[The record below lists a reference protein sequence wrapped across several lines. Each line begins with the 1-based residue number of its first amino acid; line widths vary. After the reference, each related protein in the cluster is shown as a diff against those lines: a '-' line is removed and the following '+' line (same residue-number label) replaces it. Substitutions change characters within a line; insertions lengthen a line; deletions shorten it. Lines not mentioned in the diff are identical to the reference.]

1 MVVVENQTNI
11 KLTFE
16 KPQINTN
23 REEEKKKELKII
35 SDLLTGICEE
45 SINNKDINSKIIKSF
60 LSKKIPS
67 ISIYNFLDRL
77 VKYSRIQNSTLML
90 ILIYIDRLCDI
101 NYVNLTFYN
110 IHKLILA
117 SMIVAIKFNEDN
129 YFSNSFYAKVGG
141 VTKKEIDKLEYEFL
155 SLIDFTLFIDEEIFE
170 KYNNYLIE
178 APKDIEYE
186 EIEEI
191 GLENI

>member
-1 MVVVENQTNI
+1 MVVVENQTDI

-129 YFSNSFYAKVGG
+129 YLSNEYYAKIGG
-141 VTKKEIDKLEYEFL
+141 VSKNEINNLEYEFL
-155 SLIDFTLFIDEEIFE
+155 CLIQFNLFVDDDIFI
-170 KYNNYLIE
+170 KYSNFVNNI
-178 APKDIEYE
+178 KSDD
-186 EIEEI
+186 
-191 GLENI
+191 